1 MTKTTFK
8 TNIMDNN
15 NLIEQLLNYI
25 SPEESLRIENR
36 MLLAAKIDD
45 ALKAKGWKK
54 NDLMKALGKKNQSEV
69 TKWLSGTHNF
79 TVDLLTDLG
88 RVLDTNFFN
97 LEASA
102 PKTVIYRVITVG
114 NPTNST
120 QNCYANDIINGHS
133 YYTKSISA
141 HN

>member
-1 MTKTTFK
+1 
-8 TNIMDNN
+8 MDNN

-79 TVDLLTDLG
+79 TATTKKQRLFLTNLPNLLLLCI
-88 RVLDTNFFN
+88 V
-97 LEASA
+97 
-102 PKTVIYRVITVG
+102 
-114 NPTNST
+114 
-120 QNCYANDIINGHS
+120 
-133 YYTKSISA
+133 
-141 HN
+141 